1 MTNITNA
8 EPVPLSPGKLIPL
21 HLLPVLITLSFL
33 WLTACSQTTDLEAL
47 KQEGVL
53 HVITRNGPTTYFEDR
68 DGPAGFD
75 YELTQM
81 FAEHLGV
88 KLKIRVADSV
98 KEAFDVLNQNYTH
111 LAALGLSQRAVEA
124 NNEQLKFSRKYKST
138 QPMVL
143 FKNGNKK
150 PGSIGDLIGQ
160 SIAVE
165 AHTAQVNQLNQI
177 KHNQLDDL
185 TWQEIE
191 DIDTPELMRMV
202 VDGEVDITIVNSI
215 EFAVHKA
222 IFPTARKA
230 FPLSKPLNISWIFP
244 SGKDSTIVD
253 EANRFIEMAKA
264 DGQLLYLHEKY
275 YGHVNQLG
283 YVGAK
288 TFIQH
293 IKERLPKFES
303 DFKAASK
310 ANGVEWQLLAA
321 MGYQESHW
329 RPRAISPTGVRGLMM
344 LTRVTAK
351 EMGIKNRLDPVQSI
365 NGGAAY
371 FASIKQRIPK
381 EISEPDKT
389 WLALA
394 SYNVGFG
401 HLQDARII
409 TEQQGYDSRNWIDV
423 KKHLPLLEKKQW
435 YSRTRYG
442 YARGKEPVAYV
453 QNIRRYYDVLAWM
466 TQSEPTST
474 RFTQVKEA
482 TKGSNRETEATDSSL
497 ATPFKVTPPML

>member
-1 MTNITNA
+1 MINNKNA
-8 EPVPLSPGKLIPL
+8 GPDRQIPDKLISLQLLLGLIILSP
-21 HLLPVLITLSFL
+21 L
-33 WLTACSQTTDLEAL
+33 WLSACSQTTDLEAL

-81 FAEHLGV
+81 FADRLGV

-98 KEAFDVLNQNYTH
+98 QEAFDVLNQNYTH
-111 LAALGLSQRAVEA
+111 LAALGLSQTAVEA
-124 NNEQLKFSRKYKST
+124 NTEQLKFSTKYKST
-138 QPMVL
+138 QPLVL

-150 PGSIGDLIGQ
+150 PGSIADLIGQ

-177 KHNQLDDL
+177 KHNQVADL
-185 TWQEIE
+185 AWQEIE
-191 DIDTPELMRMV
+191 DVDTPELMRMV
-202 VDGEVDITIVNSI
+202 VDGEIDITIVNSI
-215 EFAVHKA
+215 EFDVHKA
-222 IFPTARKA
+222 IFPTARRA

-244 SGKDSTIVD
+244 SGEDSSIVE
-253 EANRFIEMAKA
+253 EANKFIEKAKA
-264 DGQLLYLHEKY
+264 DGQLLYLYEKY

-293 IKERLPKFES
+293 IKARLPKFES
-303 DFKAASK
+303 DFKAASITT
-310 ANGVEWQLLAA
+310 GVEWQLLAA

-371 FASIKQRIPK
+371 FVSIKQRIPK
-381 EISEPDKT
+381 EISEPDRT

-409 TEQQGYDSRNWIDV
+409 TEQQGFDSRNWVDV

-435 YSRTRYG
+435 YSKTRYG

-466 TQSEPTST
+466 TQSERPST
-474 RFTQVKEA
+474 RFTQVKQSTE
-482 TKGSNRETEATDSSL
+482 GSSRKIESTDSAL
-497 ATPFKVTPPML
+497 TTPFKVTPPML